1 MGRGIE
7 EVLISPAANEDIMGC
22 GPKEK
27 EELIEL
33 RFLEVAV
40 DGRRGAA
47 GMTKLPCG
55 GGVEAISMCKSASTV
70 RNAAHALT
78 DASPGT

>member
-1 MGRGIE
+1 
-7 EVLISPAANEDIMGC
+7 MGC

-40 DGRRGAA
+40 DGRRGAG
-47 GMTKLPCG
+47 GMAKLPSG
-55 GGVEAISMCKSASTV
+55 GGVEAIAMYSSVPTTREPSGGRVQKHVTIV
-70 RNAAHALT
+70 LLN
-78 DASPGT
+78 